1 MSRQVRLVLEDVP
14 GWRWMFL
21 VGDYVFVALYDGQNR
36 GEPHFLVTVGTFSE
50 QIMSVPTYMY
60 V

>member
-1 MSRQVRLVLEDVP
+1 
-14 GWRWMFL
+14 MFL